1 MSTAVSHK
9 YRVAGHSVQTIP
21 HTSSGV
27 GVSNPVVVS
36 EIRQCPIAVVRG
48 SSVRSFVNVVGGA
61 AVVVRTVE
69 VCDDRRTVLAIAN
82 LEGSAPRRAI
92 VIRIGADS
100 IAWIRRQVVDPSF
113 WRVTARVAGRAGLKV
128 FVPGEYGS
136 GSSQHIGA
144 FLQQTAAREE
154 TTQTSPARL
163 KNGCVGSLSERTVE
177 PSTYRV
183 RCSAAPP
190 PRELGAYHHAGSTSA
205 HPAEDA
211 DVPCQ

>member
-48 SSVRSFVNVVGGA
+48 SPVQSFVNVVGGA

-82 LEGSAPRRAI
+82 LEGSAPRRVI

-136 GSSQHIGA
+136 EFPAYRCLLAADRRQGRNHPDQSSSTQKRLCGFVVGA
-144 FLQQTAAREE
+144 D
-154 TTQTSPARL
+154 
-163 KNGCVGSLSERTVE
+163 G
-177 PSTYRV
+177 
-183 RCSAAPP
+183 
-190 PRELGAYHHAGSTSA
+190 
-205 HPAEDA
+205 
-211 DVPCQ
+211 